1 MRFRFEQ
8 VKKNEF
14 LWEEKL
20 EGLQEKIGYFF
31 KTADLL
37 REAMTH
43 SSFRHENG
51 LDWDNE
57 RLEFVGD
64 AVLQLLVTEK
74 LAATYPLAGEGELT
88 RRRSFLVCEETLL
101 LFERHLRL
109 FDYLRIGKGLEKQ
122 PDRGTQSIRADAVE
136 ALLGAIYLDGGLPEA
151 RLFFISELLPH
162 AGLFS
167 SEPSINPKSALQEQL
182 QRSDKSLPEYILL
195 EKTGQEDAP
204 NFVVG
209 IMIQGK
215 IIATGTGHSK
225 KEAEFTAA
233 RSALEALL

>member
-1 MRFRFEQ
+1 MRSRFEQ
-8 VKKNEF
+8 VRKNEF

-20 EGLQEKIGYFF
+20 EGLQEKIGYSF
-31 KTADLL
+31 KAPNLL
-37 REAMTH
+37 REALTH
-43 SSFRHENG
+43 SSFRHESG
-51 LDWDNE
+51 LDSDNE

-74 LAATYPLAGEGELT
+74 LVALYPLASEGELT

-101 LFERHLRL
+101 KFERHLRL
-109 FDYLRIGKGLEKQ
+109 FDYLRIGKGVEKQ
-122 PDRGTQSIRADAVE
+122 PEKGTQSIRADAVE
-136 ALLGAIYLDGGLPEA
+136 ALLGAIYLDGGLLGA

-167 SEPSINPKSALQEQL
+167 SDLSTNPKSALQEQL
-182 QRSDKSLPEYILL
+182 QRSDKSVPEYVLM

-204 NFVVG
+204 SFVIG
-209 IMIQGK
+209 ILYQGK

-225 KEAEFTAA
+225 KEAEFAAA
-233 RSALEALL
+233 RSALEAIQ